1 MFSRIKKSGRY
12 EYLQVVHNERIDGK
26 VRQRVIATL
35 GRLDVLRENGQL
47 DGLLES
53 LAKFSDHLAVL
64 NAARNTEVIPEA
76 AVRIGPALVFGK
88 LWKELGL
95 PDVLRRLLAGRKFEF
110 PLERAVFVTV
120 LHRLFVSGSDRAAE
134 RWCRRH
140 RLDDIGDLSLH
151 HFYRTMG
158 WLGEPLPQDQQPQD
172 QQPDGQQ
179 PEAPGP
185 LGPRLRMH
193 LIEEALFKRR
203 RDLFSGLRLMFIDTT
218 SIYFEGDGGESL
230 GQRGYSKDHR
240 PDRNQIVVA
249 AVLDNAGRP
258 VCCEILPGNTADIT
272 TLVPLADRLKQRFG
286 ITDVCVVA
294 DRGMISEQTIADL
307 TERGMHYILGARLRN
322 VNEIRREVLSRGGR
336 YREVNGPRQRSK
348 DPSPLKVKQV
358 MVDDRRYIVCHN
370 EEQAKKDRADRAA
383 IVEKLREQLKGGG
396 GKKLVGNKGFRK
408 FLREPR
414 GGAFSIDEAK
424 IKSDARFDG
433 KWVLRTDTDLPPED
447 VALRYK
453 DLLMVEATFRKT
465 KSLLDTR
472 PIFHKCDDTIRG
484 HVFCSFL
491 SLVLL
496 KELQDR
502 LADRGWGDVEWQ
514 RLRDDLNE
522 LQEFTLEA
530 SGKKFRVRTAATGDA
545 GKALQATG
553 IALGPAVT
561 SIE

>member
-1 MFSRIKKSGRY
+1 MFARIKKSGRY

-35 GRLDVLRENGQL
+35 GRLDVLRQTGQL
-47 DGLLES
+47 EGLLES

-64 NAARNTEVIPEA
+64 NAARDTEVIPEA

-88 LWKELGL
+88 LWEQLGL
-95 PDVLRRLLAGRKFEF
+95 PEILRRQLWGRKFEF
-110 PLERAVFVTV
+110 PLERAVFITV

-134 RWCRRH
+134 VWCRRQKCGEIDN
-140 RLDDIGDLSLH
+140 LNLH

-158 WLGEPLPQDQQPQD
+158 WLGEVLPDDQQPN
-172 QQPDGQQ
+172 
-179 PEAPGP
+179 EPGP

-240 PDRNQIVVA
+240 PDRNQIVIA

-272 TLVPLADRLKQRFG
+272 TLLPLADRLKQRFG
-286 ITDVCVVA
+286 ITDLCVVA
-294 DRGMISEQTIADL
+294 DRGMISEQTIAEL
-307 TERGMHYILGARLRN
+307 TQHNMRYILGARLRN
-322 VNEIRREVLSRGGR
+322 VKEIREEVLSRGGR

-358 MVDDRRYIVCHN
+358 MVEDRRYIVCHN
-370 EEQAKKDRADRAA
+370 EEQARKDRADRKA
-383 IVEKLREQLKGGG
+383 IVEKLREQLAGGG

-408 FLREPR
+408 FLCEPR
-414 GGAFSIDEAK
+414 GGAFSINEAK
-424 IKSDARFDG
+424 IKADARFDG
-433 KWVLRTDTDLPPED
+433 KWVLRTDTDLTPEE

-491 SLVLL
+491 SLMLL
-496 KELQDR
+496 KELQDC
-502 LADRGWGDVEWQ
+502 LAEHGWTNLEWQ
-514 RLRDDLNE
+514 RLKDDLND
-522 LQEFTLEA
+522 LQEFTLA
-530 SGKKFRVRTAATGDA
+530 ISDKQFQVRTAPTGDA
-545 GKALQATG
+545 GKALKATG
-553 IALGPAVT
+553 VALGPAVKR
-561 SIE
+561 IQ